1 MAGNLDKGR
10 AGELAAVKLLQEKG
24 HVILF
29 ENYRWQHKEI
39 DVISQDGDVLV
50 FTEVK
55 TRTNFNYGY
64 PEAAVDERKQA
75 HMKAAAEMF
84 LLDHPQYQKLRFD
97 TIGILMHG
105 NQVKEIVH
113 WEAAFY

>member
-10 AGELAAVKLLQEKG
+10 AGEIAAGKLLQEKG

-39 DVISQDGDVLV
+39 DIISLDGDVLV

-64 PEAAVDERKQA
+64 PEAAVDVRKQT
-75 HMKAAAEMF
+75 HMKAAAEQF
-84 LLDHPQYQKLRFD
+84 LSDHPEYQKLRFD
-97 TIGILMHG
+97 TIGVLMHG
-105 NQVKEIVH
+105 SQVREIVH